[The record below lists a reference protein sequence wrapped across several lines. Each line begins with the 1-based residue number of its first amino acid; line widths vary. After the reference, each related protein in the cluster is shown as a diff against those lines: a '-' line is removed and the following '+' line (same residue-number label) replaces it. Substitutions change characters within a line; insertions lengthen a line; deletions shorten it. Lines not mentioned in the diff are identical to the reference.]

1 MEPKKCASPFIEK
14 HLPAIMTVIAFSS
27 LLIIWDCVARFSLLL
42 PRFYISFLKASPFPL
57 VNTPCHTTLESAF
70 TG

>member
-27 LLIIWDCVARFSLLL
+27 LLIIWECVARVT
-42 PRFYISFLKASPFPL
+42 KASMFFPL
-57 VNTPCHTTLESAF
+57 GSRVF
-70 TG
+70 FKFF

>member
-27 LLIIWDCVARFSLLL
+27 LLIIWECVST
-42 PRFYISFLKASPFPL
+42 FYQSIHVSPSCFPD
-57 VNTPCHTTLESAF
+57 F
-70 TG
+70 I

>member
-27 LLIIWDCVARFSLLL
+27 LLIIWECVARFT
-42 PRFYISFLKASPFPL
+42 KASCFPD
-57 VNTPCHTTLESAF
+57 F
-70 TG
+70 I

>member
-27 LLIIWDCVARFSLLL
+27 DHMGMCST
-42 PRFYISFLKASPFPL
+42 FYQSIHVSPSCFPD
-57 VNTPCHTTLESAF
+57 F
-70 TG
+70 I